1 MMKKKNGLALRR
13 LGTEAFVVAESLALV
28 DFDRLVTLNDSALY
42 VWENLPASDFA
53 PSTIARLL
61 TARYDVTEATALTD
75 AQALAGVW
83 REAGIIEEQ

>member
-1 MMKKKNGLALRR
+1 MRKKNGLALRR

-53 PSTIARLL
+53 PTTVARLL
-61 TARYDVTEATALTD
+61 TDRYDVAEATALAD
-75 AQALAGVW
+75 AQALVNVW